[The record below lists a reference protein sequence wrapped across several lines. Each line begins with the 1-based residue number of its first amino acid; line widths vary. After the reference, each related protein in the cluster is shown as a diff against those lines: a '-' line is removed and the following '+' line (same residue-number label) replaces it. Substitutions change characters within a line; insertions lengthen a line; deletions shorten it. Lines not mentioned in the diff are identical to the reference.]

1 MPGSGKSTVGKPLAN
16 SLKIPF
22 LDLDHII
29 EAQEGAAVREIFS
42 TKGEAYFRGLE
53 EHYLKQTTST
63 NLDFILSTGG
73 GTPCFSENID
83 FMLAQGKVIFLDV
96 EMADLITR
104 FQKEGL
110 EMRPLLKDY
119 TTRAT
124 LQTYLEDLYG
134 KRKPYYDRANFKVKI
149 SRQSPLELVEIII
162 SNLEVKP

>member
-1 MPGSGKSTVGKPLAN
+1 
-16 SLKIPF
+16 
-22 LDLDHII
+22 
-29 EAQEGAAVREIFS
+29 
-42 TKGEAYFRGLE
+42 
-53 EHYLKQTTST
+53 
-63 NLDFILSTGG
+63 FILSTGG